1 MFNGDVNLS
10 CTMTFISTL
19 GSFAF
24 TSLWAFLLGSPLIGK
39 NISIPYTGIASS
51 LASFTLPLFLGMLFK
66 VGHTSFLSRRLP
78 FIPFQYKWEKQ
89 ATLLLDYISRPFFF
103 LVLLTFPIISVWN
116 FSYFFYLCSWQHFLA
131 GTALGA
137 GGYICGALLAAL
149 VKQGRAQ
156 IVAISLETAI
166 QNGGIAFVVVNL
178 TFDSPYSDMATIP
191 ILSMFFFATGPVMF
205 LVYGGYWI
213 TRFGRRF

>member
-1 MFNGDVNLS
+1 M
-10 CTMTFISTL
+10 IS
-19 GSFAF
+19 FQF
-24 TSLWAFLLGSPLIGK
+24 KWA
-39 NISIPYTGIASS
+39 
-51 LASFTLPLFLGMLFK
+51 
-66 VGHTSFLSRRLP
+66 
-78 FIPFQYKWEKQ
+78 KQ
-89 ATLLLDYISRPFFF
+89 ATLLLEYISRPFFF

-191 ILSMFFFATGPVMF
+191 ILSMFFFATGPIMF
-205 LVYGGYWI
+205 LVYGGYLVI
-213 TRFGRRF
+213 RFDNSHLQSVDQY

>member
-1 MFNGDVNLS
+1 M
-10 CTMTFISTL
+10 IS
-19 GSFAF
+19 FQF
-24 TSLWAFLLGSPLIGK
+24 KWA
-39 NISIPYTGIASS
+39 
-51 LASFTLPLFLGMLFK
+51 
-66 VGHTSFLSRRLP
+66 
-78 FIPFQYKWEKQ
+78 KQ
-89 ATLLLDYISRPFFF
+89 ATLLLEYISRPFFF

-205 LVYGGYWI
+205 LVYGGYLVI
-213 TRFGRRF
+213 RFDNSHLQSIDQYCFHSRRILERCGYKVVAKEQPLAEPVEKGILKDGKSHPLILKV

>member
-1 MFNGDVNLS
+1 M
-10 CTMTFISTL
+10 
-19 GSFAF
+19 
-24 TSLWAFLLGSPLIGK
+24 
-39 NISIPYTGIASS
+39 
-51 LASFTLPLFLGMLFK
+51 
-66 VGHTSFLSRRLP
+66 
-78 FIPFQYKWEKQ
+78 IPFQYKWAKQ
-89 ATLLLDYISRPFFF
+89 ATLLLEYISRPFFF

-116 FSYFFYLCSWQHFLA
+116 FSYFFYLCSWQHFIA

-178 TFDSPYSDMATIP
+178 TFESPYSDMATIP
-191 ILSMFFFATGPVMF
+191 ILSMFFFATGPIMF
-205 LVYGGYWI
+205 LVYGGYLV
-213 TRFGRRF
+213 TRLDSQQHSVDQYWFHSRRILERCGYKVVAKEQQLAEPQEKGILKDGKSHPLILKV